1 VPADRRLPLLYDR
14 QNCTRNSLAFTTAYV
29 QSAHRVKALL
39 RESEEEQARQT
50 CTNGFMQRSD
60 GMTADKNLT
69 NVVKDLEKNGETRHD
84 AQQLNQDRNDRRKE
98 STHGPEGYQENEH
111 SYQ

>member
-1 VPADRRLPLLYDR
+1 
-14 QNCTRNSLAFTTAYV
+14 
-29 QSAHRVKALL
+29 
-39 RESEEEQARQT
+39 
-50 CTNGFMQRSD
+50 
-60 GMTADKNLT
+60 MTADKNLT